1 MNVDY
6 THAPQVDHID
16 CEASRMV
23 NKILILADC
32 ANLASITITGPSI
45 WTIQKAKLYIKLVS
59 ETKATANLC
68 VAI

>member
-32 ANLASITITGPSI
+32 ANLASITIIVMRVGHQSGQFKRQSYTS
-45 WTIQKAKLYIKLVS
+45 S
-59 ETKATANLC
+59 
-68 VAI
+68 